1 MKIVFLELDKIKL
14 RDIFESKGIK
24 VYDRE
29 TIEVRNQADLR
40 RNKKSR
46 LLSARPTSINAARIC
61 ARSSFIDLLIIDS
74 KNEKVF
80 DNKQIKLMMNTG
92 KGLEI
97 RLSFPIDWNLIIKG
111 IRIGRMTSAVITT
124 CSSTIWEFI
133 SPYSTL
139 KILNLMGL
147 PKVEGI
153 TWMSNYPLLFH

>member
-1 MKIVFLELDKIKL
+1 
-14 RDIFESKGIK
+14 
-24 VYDRE
+24 
-29 TIEVRNQADLR
+29 
-40 RNKKSR
+40 
-46 LLSARPTSINAARIC
+46 
-61 ARSSFIDLLIIDS
+61 
-74 KNEKVF
+74 
-80 DNKQIKLMMNTG
+80 MNTG